1 MRELISFF
9 VRNSK
14 WFFFLLYVVLSC
26 VLLFSR
32 NPYQHHVYLTTANS
46 AVATVYGAANEVY
59 SYFNLRQANND
70 LNERNA
76 LLQAELISL
85 QNQVLRMQEDTLAN
99 DTALMPEGARRFEFV
114 VAHVVSN
121 SVAKPYNYITLN
133 KGELDGVKPEMG
145 VVDQNGVVGIVNV
158 VGPHYSR
165 VISLLNPNLKLSCK
179 IKGNSNFG
187 SLSWTGSDPRYATL
201 EELPKHTVFHPGDTV
216 VTSGYSAVFPE
227 GLPVGVVE
235 EGSDGKND
243 NFFTLKVK
251 LFTDF
256 ATLSNAQVVINND
269 IDELN
274 KLAEADYK
282 PAR

>member
-1 MRELISFF
+1 MRELISFV

-59 SYFNLRQANND
+59 SYFNLRKANND

-76 LLQAELISL
+76 MLQAELISL
-85 QNQVLRMQEDTLAN
+85 QKEVMRLQEDTLAQ
-99 DTALMPEGARRFEFV
+99 DTALMPQGARQFDFV

-121 SVAKPYNYITLN
+121 SVAMPYNYITLN

-187 SLSWTGSDPRYATL
+187 SLSWMGSDPRYATL

-274 KLAEADYK
+274 KLKEADYK
-282 PAR
+282 PVK